1 MFDAKRSWTRRSFLG
16 TSGVSLA
23 FAAFAPTGSVDA
35 EEVEVQRATSN
46 GDDMNISGMVHV
58 NINCSDFDR
67 SVEFYKSLGFKLLAM
82 VPERNTPEVAAAV
95 GMPPYLV
102 KGGLMLLPGSTM
114 MIDLLEWK
122 EPHDDAP
129 PYSHLYHLGIA
140 RLAMS
145 TTDMDADVATL
156 KSRGVELISEP
167 ATVGGGGGMPASRFV
182 CFKDPDGTILE
193 LVQMGA

>member
-1 MFDAKRSWTRRSFLG
+1 MTDAKGSCTRRSFLG
-16 TSGVSLA
+16 ASSVSLA
-23 FAAFAPTGSVDA
+23 LATFASTGSVDA
-35 EEVEVQRATSN
+35 QIANAEKATSK
-46 GDDMNISGMVHV
+46 MNISGMVHV

-67 SVEFYKSLGFKLLAM
+67 SVEFYKSLGFKLLAI

-122 EPHDDAP
+122 EPSDDAP

-140 RLAMS
+140 RIAMS